1 MCGFGAGGLSLGE
14 AAMAGPMGPVRSRP
28 PPEWSCSVLCSATFS
43 ITFGQYDFVSPWAL
57 RFLWVPS
64 SVKNTKGYI
73 LQLSWCKD

>member
-14 AAMAGPMGPVRSRP
+14 AALA
-28 PPEWSCSVLCSATFS
+28 CSVLCSVTFS
-43 ITFGQYDFVSPWAL
+43 IALGQYDFVSPWAL

-64 SVKNTKGYI
+64 SVKNTKVYI